1 VEVVSSSQAKVI
13 SQGATDM
20 VDIAQPL
27 TAREAIEQCD
37 QSDMAAGIC
46 LFQQHGLNVLYVNQW
61 MEAFVGRSNEE
72 ILASNPSKLFLSSA
86 DAVASLNRLEQTLL
100 EQGSVK
106 DFELISKRSNGNYG
120 VFVVDA
126 KLVNWTGINARITFY
141 KCFSPVV
148 S

>member
-1 VEVVSSSQAKVI
+1 
-13 SQGATDM
+13 
-20 VDIAQPL
+20 
-27 TAREAIEQCD
+27 
-37 QSDMAAGIC
+37 
-46 LFQQHGLNVLYVNQW
+46 